1 MILEQEITWNE
12 SKVNAGNVRGSAQA
26 LRFFESG
33 RFAPYRKIRKFFLLF
48 ARKLCCMI
56 NVQFWGAAQTV
67 TGSMHLVEFAGYRI
81 LLDCGI
87 YQGKRKE
94 AFEQNRVFPFQPSSI
109 DLVILSHA
117 HIDHSGNLPSLVRSG
132 FRGPI
137 YCTSAT
143 RDLCGILLVD
153 SAKIQESDVKYVNKK
168 RAADGKKPFEP
179 LYVLQDAIDTLKRF
193 RTVEFDS
200 PFQPLDGLQVVF
212 HTAGHMLG
220 AAIVE
225 LRIKDGENTKKP
237 FRLVFSG
244 DLGRPQMPILKDP
257 ATELSADF
265 LILEATYG
273 DRLHD
278 RDLDTDQRLLE
289 AVDRTINEGGR
300 LIIPAFSVGRTQ
312 EIVYRL
318 NRLHK
323 EKLLPAIQVFVDS
336 PMAVNATEIYRSHVD
351 CYDEET
357 REMMLDDDEPLN
369 FSGLK
374 YVRKTE
380 ESMAINRFRDPCVII
395 SASGMLEGGRVLH
408 HLKHAIEK
416 SNTTIMFAGYQAPR
430 TLGRYLLDHEREEVK
445 IFGQPFKVAARIE
458 RLEGCSGHAD
468 QKNLMEWTN
477 QIAQQGGLAGVAL
490 VHCELEPATVLKE
503 KLNSIGIAEV
513 SIPSR
518 GSKIELKKG

>member
-1 MILEQEITWNE
+1 M
-12 SKVNAGNVRGSAQA
+12 
-26 LRFFESG
+26 F
-33 RFAPYRKIRKFFLLF
+33 
-48 ARKLCCMI
+48 

-67 TGSMHLVEFAGYRI
+67 TGSMHLVEFAGHRI
-81 LLDCGI
+81 LLDCGL

-94 AFEQNRVFPFQPSSI
+94 AYERNKVFPFDPSTI

-137 YCTSAT
+137 YSTSAT

-168 RAADGKKPFEP
+168 REAEGKNPFEP

-200 PFQPLDGLQVVF
+200 PFKPLDDLQVVF

-225 LRIKDGENTKKP
+225 LRVQNGNDSTNP

-244 DLGRPQMPILKDP
+244 DLGRHQMPILKDP
-257 ATELSADF
+257 ATDLSADF

-289 AVDRTINEGGR
+289 VVDRTIKERGR

-312 EIVYRL
+312 ELVYRL
-318 NRLHK
+318 NRLHN

-357 REMMLDDDEPLN
+357 RAMMLDDDEPLS

-416 SNTTIMFAGYQAPR
+416 PNTTIMFAGYQAPA
-430 TLGRYLLDHEREEVK
+430 TLGRYLMDHAREEVK

-468 QKNLMEWTN
+468 QQDLLNWTKK
-477 QIAQQGGLAGVAL
+477 IAEQGALTGVAL
-490 VHCELEPATVLKE
+490 VHCEMEPATVLNE
-503 KLNSIGIAEV
+503 KLNSMGIEGV

-518 GSKIELKKG
+518 GSEIELKKG